1 MKNKSFVITAFLIA
15 GIILGGLGAVI
26 FFAPKNIINIKPLS
40 ENEAIYAIQAKN
52 PELKEYP
59 SNQLP
64 PKSIKTEKAENGW
77 YVGFMQ
83 EGSGRPV
90 LAVKCFLID
99 DKQNITVVGEYV
111 PALGADESGV
121 FSPKTCTFPGS
132 APDTTAGQ
140 KCEVENCHGLDI
152 TCGSNPPEM
161 CTAMYA
167 LGDKCLQYARCGV
180 SNGQCQQFENPQFTQ
195 CKTCAQNCEKDN
207 PNDPMKAFECES
219 KCQ

>member
-1 MKNKSFVITAFLIA
+1 MKKKSFVVTAFLIA

-26 FFAPKNIINIKPLS
+26 FFSPKNIINIRPL
-40 ENEAIYAIQAKN
+40 NEYEAVQAIKDKN

-59 SNQLP
+59 NDQLP

-83 EGSGRPV
+83 EGSGKPV

-99 DKQNITVVGEYV
+99 NKQNITVTGEYV

-132 APDTTAGQ
+132 LTGTTDVQ

-152 TCGSNPPEM
+152 KCGPNPPQM
-161 CTAMYA
+161 CTEMYA
-167 LGDKCLQYARCGV
+167 LGDKCLQYAKCGV
-180 SNGQCQQFENPQFTQ
+180 SNGQCQQIENAQFTQ

-207 PNDPMKAFECES
+207 PNDPMKAFDCES
-219 KCQ
+219 KCV